1 MLKTT
6 KLYILIFT
14 VFTILTIV
22 LFKFGFLASILLF
35 YRGII
40 LIFIVL
46 ILTISAFIFLHYK
59 KNIWGIESIISATII
74 AFLLHIAFFVT
85 VPVTLD
91 RSISIFLLNDIKNHE
106 QGLTKQELTDDF
118 ISKYIYSDDAM
129 GRRIFEQTTSKN
141 ISVSNEIIRIDNQG
155 QYFLKIMNFI
165 KNIYGI

>member
-1 MLKTT
+1 MLKTA
-6 KLYILIFT
+6 KLYIQIFI

-22 LFKFGFLASILLF
+22 LFKFGFLSFILLF

-46 ILTISAFIFLHYK
+46 ILTISGFIYLHYK
-59 KNIWGIESIISATII
+59 KNIWRIESIISATII
-74 AFLLHIAFFVT
+74 AFLLHIAFFIT

-91 RSISIFLLNDIKNHE
+91 RSISIFLLNDINNHE

-118 ISKYIYSDDAM
+118 TSKYIYNDDAI

-141 ISVSNEIIRIDNQG
+141 ISVSNEIVKIDNQG
-155 QYFLKIMNFI
+155 QYFLKIMNFV